1 MFIQCG
7 CAPLH
12 LVLLNPFLSADGCVL
27 LVERLLAA
35 GAAVNQTVAGG
46 GEWVCIC
53 MLHRALIYFVF
64 CYI

>member
-12 LVLLNPFLSADGCVL
+12 LVLIYSGLSADGRLL

-35 GAAVNQTVAGG
+35 GAAVNQAVTCDGT
-46 GEWVCIC
+46 WVCI
-53 MLHRALIYFVF
+53 
-64 CYI
+64 